1 MINTTFG
8 KLNNGVL
15 EYAPATI
22 IIDNSEVT
30 STDPHILI
38 NYGYKPIIKAP
49 YPQDSIVYKPFYI
62 DNGTTILVN
71 WEADLEQ
78 TKAAILTNIEEY
90 DTSDAVNQ
98 FTINGINMWLDGD
111 TERPKLRGAA
121 QTYKDKDLG
130 DYPLCIE
137 GIGVIAIAP
146 DKLLSM
152 LSDLEVYAI
161 ECFTTTFRHRE
172 AVKALTTCQEIVN
185 YDYTKQYP
193 SKLVFTI

>member
-8 KLNNGVL
+8 KLNNGIL
-15 EYAPATI
+15 EYAPITI
-22 IIDNSEVT
+22 ITDNSEVT
-30 STDPHILI
+30 STDPHVLI

-49 YPQDSIVYKPFYI
+49 HPQDSIVYKPSYI

-78 TKAAILTNIEEY
+78 TKAAILANIEEY

-121 QTYKDKDLG
+121 QTYKDKNLG
-130 DYPLCIE
+130 NYPLCIE

-152 LSDLEVYAI
+152 LNDLEVYAI